1 MRWEAVK
8 KTARRAVFRPTGG
21 ALQREA
27 VISRSEMES
36 YILRQLKPDALLRA
50 FFSIGRIYRMES
62 LAYYDG
68 VVGTPDE
75 VMIPFND
82 RSHFFG
88 DGVYD
93 ASMGANGKVLFVE
106 DHLDRFYSSAAAFQI
121 NVPMGRDELSEL
133 LHELLGKVEGDSQF
147 VYWQVTRGFT
157 GHRLHDF
164 DADAFGKLWVLIAPE
179 ALGDPSI
186 PLKLITLEDHRF
198 EYGNIKTLNLLPAV
212 MYSHTAQQAGADEAV
227 LHRNGIVTEC
237 AHSNVSM
244 LKDGRLYSHPN
255 DEHILRGVA
264 KTHLIQAAY
273 RASVPV
279 IERAFTLDDLRN
291 ADEVIVTS
299 SSHLCSFACEL
310 DGAPVGGKDRDTV
323 RRLQDI
329 VFHEYL
335 DYADLDELP
344 L

>member
-1 MRWEAVK
+1 
-8 KTARRAVFRPTGG
+8 
-21 ALQREA
+21 
-27 VISRSEMES
+27 MES
-36 YILRQLKPDALLRA
+36 I
-50 FFSIGRIYRMES
+50 
-62 LAYYDG
+62 AYYDG
-68 VVGTPDE
+68 EVGSPDE
-75 VMIPFND
+75 LKIPFND

-93 ASMGANGKVLFVE
+93 ASMGANGRVLFVE

-121 NVPMGRDELSEL
+121 NVPMGRDELKEL
-133 LHELLGKVEGDSQF
+133 LHDLLAQVEGDSQF
-147 VYWQVTRGFT
+147 VYWQVTRGFSSV
-157 GHRLHDF
+157 RLHDF
-164 DADAFGKLWVLIAPE
+164 DEEAAGKLWVLIAPE

-186 PLKLITLEDHRF
+186 ALKLITLEDHRF

-212 MYSHTAQQAGADEAV
+212 LYTHEAQKAGADEAV

-237 AHSNVSM
+237 AHSNVSI
-244 LKDGRLYSHPN
+244 LKDGKLYSHPN

-279 IERAFTLDDLRN
+279 IERAFTLDEMKD

-310 DGAPVGGKDRDTV
+310 DGASVGGKDRETV

-329 VFHEYL
+329 VFREYL
-335 DYADLDELP
+335 DYAGLDKLP